1 MRLIDKIAENDQMF
15 SLLVRESKRYKRDIK
30 DSLLVNLPR
39 DSTIS
44 LLTNAV
50 NTIFN
55 TEFEWYELF
64 VDINLLNE
72 NVLKKADKLI
82 DNSKK
87 WEQKENITEA

>member
-1 MRLIDKIAENDQMF
+1 MRLIDKITENDQMF
-15 SLLVRESKRYKRDIK
+15 SLLSRQSKRYKRDIK

-72 NVLKKADKLI
+72 KVLKKADKLI

>member
-55 TEFEWYELF
+55 TEFE
-64 VDINLLNE
+64 
-72 NVLKKADKLI
+72 
-82 DNSKK
+82 
-87 WEQKENITEA
+87 